1 MPYQIIHNNRFGEV
15 QQEAVNGF
23 VTVHWTTN
31 GHYSADT
38 SLMSIEEARAAFDE
52 FEEGVRIAGEETLRN
67 YRGV

>member
-1 MPYQIIHNNRFGEV
+1 VPYLIIHNNRFGEV